1 MARFANPGIQ
11 EDEIGFTINGSE
23 ITNGINIDI
32 NVSFVEVPLSETSF
46 GVPGQM
52 AMSST
57 DLYVCYAPNQ
67 WARFN
72 KDNSTW

>member
-1 MARFANPGIQ
+1 MAKFATPGIQ
-11 EDEIGFTINGSE
+11 EDAIEFTINGTQ

-32 NVSFVEVPLSETSF
+32 NVAFVEVPSSETAD

-52 AMSST
+52 AMSAT

>member
-1 MARFANPGIQ
+1 MARFATPGIQ
-11 EDEIGFTINGSE
+11 EDEIAFTINGSE
-23 ITNGINIDI
+23 ITNGVNIDI
-32 NVSFVEVPLSETSF
+32 NVSFVEVPLSETSP

-52 AMSST
+52 AMSPT

>member
-1 MARFANPGIQ
+1 MAKFATPGISADDI
-11 EDEIGFTINGSE
+11 EFTINGTQ

-32 NVSFVEVPLSETSF
+32 NVAFVTVPLTETSP

-52 AMSST
+52 AMSAT

>member
-1 MARFANPGIQ
+1 MARFATPGIQ
-11 EDEIGFTINGSE
+11 EDEIQFTINGTQ

-32 NVSFVEVPLSETSF
+32 NVAFVEVPISETSA
-46 GVPGQM
+46 GIPGQM
-52 AMSST
+52 AMSAT

>member
-1 MARFANPGIQ
+1 MARFASPGVQ
-11 EDEIGFTINGSE
+11 EEDIAFTINGTE

-32 NVSFVEVPLSETSF
+32 QVAFVSVPPTENSP
-46 GVPGQM
+46 GIPGQM
-52 AMSST
+52 AMSTT
-57 DLYVCYAPNQ
+57 DLYVCYALNQ

>member
-1 MARFANPGIQ
+1 MARFATPGIA
-11 EDEIGFTINGSE
+11 EDDIEFTINGTQ

-32 NVSFVEVPLSETSF
+32 NVAFVAVPPTENSP

-52 AMSST
+52 AMSAT
-57 DLYVCYAPNQ
+57 DLYVCYAPNE

>member
-1 MARFANPGIQ
+1 MARFASPGVQ
-11 EDEIGFTINGSE
+11 EEDIAFTINGTE

-32 NVSFVEVPLSETSF
+32 QVAFVEVPPTENHP
-46 GVPGQM
+46 GIPGQM
-52 AMSST
+52 AMSTT